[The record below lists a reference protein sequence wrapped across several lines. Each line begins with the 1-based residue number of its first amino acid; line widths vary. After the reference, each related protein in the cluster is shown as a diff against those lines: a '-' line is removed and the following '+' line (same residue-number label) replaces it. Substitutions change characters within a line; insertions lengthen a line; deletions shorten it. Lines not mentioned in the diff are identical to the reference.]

1 MTEVG
6 TQGLRTRVELH
17 HEIEGPAEAPVVLLA
32 SSLGTNLEVWDAQVP
47 ALAERLRVV
56 RFDHRG
62 HGRSPVPP
70 GTYEIGDLA
79 GDVLVLMDELGLQR
93 AHFCGLSIGAM
104 VGMWLGIHA
113 PERLDRLALMCTAA
127 HLPPASAWAD
137 RARAVRAA
145 GSPEPVADAVVD
157 RWLTPAFA
165 QEHPELRAW
174 LRDMLVAQPPDG
186 YAACCGA
193 IERMDLRGDLPRI
206 GAPTLVVSGAEDPAS
221 APEHQQLIAEAI
233 PGARLELVADAAHL
247 ASVQQPHIV
256 TGLIL
261 EHLGAA

>member
-1 MTEVG
+1 
-6 TQGLRTRVELH
+6 TRSTIVECEEPRAIAWDVKAGPLPVARWRY
-17 HEIEGPAEAPVVLLA
+17 EIE
-32 SSLGTNLEVWDAQVP
+32 
-47 ALAERLRVV
+47 
-56 RFDHRG
+56 
-62 HGRSPVPP
+62 
-70 GTYEIGDLA
+70 
-79 GDVLVLMDELGLQR
+79 
-93 AHFCGLSIGAM
+93 
-104 VGMWLGIHA
+104 
-113 PERLDRLALMCTAA
+113 
-127 HLPPASAWAD
+127 
-137 RARAVRAA
+137 
-145 GSPEPVADAVVD
+145 
-157 RWLTPAFA
+157 
-165 QEHPELRAW
+165 
-174 LRDMLVAQPPDG
+174 PDG